1 MFRPCRRADL
11 IGFWGVVRFGFASG
25 ARVDRGDPDY
35 QPYQRYVFNAD
46 ETMAYAATDVPPTSE
61 QQRTLL
67 RAPGSATWAVDGRG
81 RLMRQAAGSTRVE
94 TSECRVITRAVR
106 DPRQLRAGAVRRR
119 AADRAGRGR
128 EADRPASAQE
138 APGGSVGR
146 ASDATGSVVAAIS
159 VRRNTAPP
167 ARPFSAVS
175 VPRSRSAIPAEMAS
189 PRPVAPVFVV

>member
-1 MFRPCRRADL
+1 VTLARLSTTVTLLGVLAGPVFGQEAEMFRPCRRADL

-106 DPRQLRAGAVRRR
+106 DPR
-119 AADRAGRGR
+119 
-128 EADRPASAQE
+128 S
-138 APGGSVGR
+138 
-146 ASDATGSVVAAIS
+146 S
-159 VRRNTAPP
+159 VRVLPGDVLLTEQGEDERPIARRLLRKLP
-167 ARPFSAVS
+167 ADP
-175 VPRSRSAIPAEMAS
+175 
-189 PRPVAPVFVV
+189 